1 MTVKTM
7 FRALAV
13 TLMLALV
20 FSFGAFAAEDTVLT
34 ETSGD
39 NDVILSAPVEGDTA
53 ADTAADTT
61 ADTTA
66 DTAEAAPEI
75 GETST
80 ETTGVA
86 STETTG
92 EAEEEEEEEEK
103 GLSTGDIISIA
114 IVLVIVI
121 AAAVYCI
128 KNKEKVAKFF
138 REVKSELKKIVW
150 TPWKQVK
157 KNTFVVLV
165 IVLVCAA
172 IIALCDYAFSLGI
185 TSLSDVIRG

>member
-13 TLMLALV
+13 ILMLALV

-66 DTAEAAPEI
+66 DTAEAAPET

-92 EAEEEEEEEEK
+92 EAEEEEK

>member
-39 NDVILSAPVEGDTA
+39 IDVVLSAPVESDTDSTD
-53 ADTAADTT
+53 ADTAV
-61 ADTTA
+61 
-66 DTAEAAPEI
+66 DTAEAAPE
-75 GETST
+75 
-80 ETTGVA
+80 TTGA
-86 STETTG
+86 SSTETTG
-92 EAEEEEEEEEK
+92 EAEEEEK

-121 AAAVYCI
+121 AAAIYCI

-157 KNTFVVLV
+157 KNAFVVIV

-185 TSLSDVIRG
+185 TSLSDAIRG

>member
-39 NDVILSAPVEGDTA
+39 IDVVLSAPVESDTDSTA
-53 ADTAADTT
+53 AE
-61 ADTTA
+61 
-66 DTAEAAPEI
+66 TAEAAPE
-75 GETST
+75 
-80 ETTGVA
+80 TTGA
-86 STETTG
+86 SSTETTG
-92 EAEEEEEEEEK
+92 EAEEEEK

-121 AAAVYCI
+121 AAAIYCI

-157 KNTFVVLV
+157 KNAFVVIV

-185 TSLSDVIRG
+185 TSLSDAIRG